1 MNDTTNASRCTAL
14 PWNDDN
20 ARRLLDSQP
29 GDAEAAAA
37 IAGMQETYGKA
48 ANPRLPAIGDWV
60 SGTTAGK
67 RWSGHVEWVESNDR
81 MVVNVGGG
89 WVAVSPQDITH

>member
-1 MNDTTNASRCTAL
+1 MNDTKNASRCNAL
-14 PWNDDN
+14 PWNDAN
-20 ARRLLDSQP
+20 ARRLLERQP

-37 IAGMQETYGKA
+37 IQGMQETYGKP
-48 ANPRLPAIGDWV
+48 ANPTLPAIGDWV

-81 MVVNVGGG
+81 MVVNVGGA